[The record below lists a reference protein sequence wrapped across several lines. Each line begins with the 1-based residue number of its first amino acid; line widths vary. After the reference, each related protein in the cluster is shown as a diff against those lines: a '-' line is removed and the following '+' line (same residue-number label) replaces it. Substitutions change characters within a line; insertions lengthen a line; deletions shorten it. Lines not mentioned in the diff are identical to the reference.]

1 MKSRSSSNPPG
12 AYTRLTQPLV
22 RDNGVLRPAS
32 WDEALDRAAQGFRR
46 NIAAHGPNAL
56 GIFSG
61 SKSTNEMN
69 FLAQKLARVA
79 FGTHNVD
86 SCNRT

>member
-1 MKSRSSSNPPG
+1 
-12 AYTRLTQPLV
+12 
-22 RDNGVLRPAS
+22 VLRPAS
-32 WDEALDRAAQGFRR
+32 WDLALDRAAAGFRD
-46 NIAAHGPNAL
+46 IITKHGGDAL
-56 GIFSG
+56 GIFSC

-79 FGTHNVD
+79 FGTHNID